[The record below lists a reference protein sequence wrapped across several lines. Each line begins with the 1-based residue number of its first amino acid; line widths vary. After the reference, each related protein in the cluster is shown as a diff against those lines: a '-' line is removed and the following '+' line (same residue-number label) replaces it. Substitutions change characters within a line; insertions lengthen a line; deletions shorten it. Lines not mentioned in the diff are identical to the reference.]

1 MTDKLQSFIHAADS
15 TIFGSRDI
23 VVGEDSKEVKLGR
36 LIIPTGSKAN
46 ERTMSAFRK
55 ALSEKYGVFG
65 EHAFDTTL
73 SSRSQRKKSLRACDI
88 KATISNIEAL
98 KIHRV
103 VNEFRR
109 QVDTDPKF
117 RELPQQIRLNIKA
130 MLNKDP
136 CKGLDL
142 KSIND
147 LTTLSNKV
155 SERLDELIKL
165 EVGNESY
172 KADELG
178 DASARK
184 VKVEDTDATGLS
196 NLNVI
201 MEGEDTSVEDSIKKG
216 TLGAG
221 MTINR
226 SETDPIILVKLKDN
240 GVEPG
245 FIYKNDW
252 SLNDTKSL
260 MMDYTSEESEKKLN
274 EILAHNDELR
284 NKCSKPDLT
293 LRDKIMLCGNAH
305 PACVSAVADYM
316 IEEGMK
322 DKNSEIY
329 KAFEDKFPHYT
340 DYTEVENDIL
350 KKELFV
356 QIRNAVLNVKVG
368 SDDYK
373 KSPIFQRFN
382 DRHIMKLDYNENDRI
397 FIKKAAHAGKFMRPE
412 RIATRK
418 FGTLYRLQS
427 AQKADDISSGAVA
440 EALANDLSRIL
451 GVPTQDLRIVRGK
464 YSDGHPKIMLQAK
477 FSEGYE
483 DLEKGYIKDGR
494 IVLPDHLKGKQ
505 TLEKLG
511 KYKAFFLTTA
521 DRDGIGSHGQNK
533 GFANGKFFAIDPG
546 HSLEGNGRFLEV
558 NDNLTFKDNYGF
570 SLKPR
575 FNNFSIFDDDT
586 RFAKLQGVLTLR
598 EAKQSGKIDKL
609 FNDYR
614 TAFDANEPG
623 ISDAEKA
630 LRFKIQDEIN
640 VKEKEF
646 YDNMQKILNVSDG
659 QLHFYD
665 DLKNDGPET
674 QKNAIET
681 IENLEKLTSPTTW
694 VSDDGTVAL
703 DHLNV
708 KPETRVPWQA
718 HVDGDSLVYHC
729 DEPLSPN
736 AKIHLEAFAKAAGV
750 QCELFADGTAKITVQ
765 KDQRE
770 MFFKTFDEEKIQNA
784 THPNEAAARNMGED
798 GLEEAKKYVSPL
810 TSVPQQN
817 SQGLGFEIPASITV
831 RVGNSDVVFNK
842 EQYEAMLKDCPPAER
857 PHSIDAFKNILQAR
871 INKGREIMKDVLAGN
886 GYRHQCTPRNAAC
899 LTLAFHAATR
909 NKNEQN
915 DLGSFSVEDPKGRLY
930 QWLDTCKDIYM
941 RTSTH
946 AKYYHHMFVDGHMN
960 MPRGLDVPEGMGGL
974 MNGMK
979 TFHYFTLPQMNGQ
992 PRRLFLKTETHGI
1005 YYSTISKTEEE
1016 DSRIMGMQ
1024 TRQKRSSD
1032 IKESIL
1038 HCASLMTVF
1047 TRKGDGF
1054 GNRKENVPK
1063 TVLDAVSNCF
1073 TQLMRLG
1080 NRDAAIKLKEGVD
1093 DNENGGI
1100 RKILE
1105 NLMFIS
1111 SNFVIPQMP
1120 GLVNGV
1126 VNVIHAYADELD
1138 EAGNKKRTG
1147 DVNNRIGNEVMLDNK
1162 DFDFNIA

>member
-418 FGTLYRLQS
+418 FGSLYRLRS
-427 AQKADDISSGAVA
+427 AQKADDISSGAVT

-451 GVPTQDLRIVRGK
+451 GVPSQDLRIVRGK

-494 IVLPDHLKGKQ
+494 IVVPNHKKGGQ
-505 TLEKLG
+505 PLEKLG

-558 NDNLTFKDNYGF
+558 NDNLTFKDNFGF

-586 RFAKLQGVLTLR
+586 RFAKLQGVISLR
-598 EAKQSGKIDKL
+598 EAKQSGKITKL
-609 FNDYR
+609 FDDYR
-614 TAFDANEPG
+614 KAFDAKAPG

-630 LRFKIQDEIN
+630 LRLKIQEDIN
-640 VKEKEF
+640 AKEKEF
-646 YDNMQKILNVSDG
+646 NDNMQKILNVSDS

-665 DLKNDGPET
+665 DLNADGPET

-694 VSDDGTVAL
+694 VSDDGSVPL
-703 DHLNV
+703 EHLNV
-708 KPETRVPWQA
+708 KPETRIPWQA
-718 HVDGDSLVYHC
+718 HVDGDNLVYHC
-729 DEPLSPN
+729 DEPLSAN
-736 AKIHLEAFAKAAGV
+736 AKVQLRAFATAAGV
-750 QCELFADGTAKITVQ
+750 QLEIAADGTAKITVN

-770 MFFKTFDEEKIQNA
+770 KFFNTFAEEKIQNA
-784 THPNEAAARNMGED
+784 THPDEAAARQMGED
-798 GLEEAKKYVSPL
+798 GVNAAKGYVSPL
-810 TSVPQQN
+810 SAVPQQN
-817 SQGLGFEIPASITV
+817 SGGPGFAIPDSITV

-842 EQYEAMLKDCPPAER
+842 AQFESMIKDCPPSER
-857 PHSIDAFKNILQAR
+857 PNSIDEFKSILEAR
-871 INKGREIMKDVLAGN
+871 INKGREIMKDVLAGH

-899 LTLAFHAATR
+899 LTLAFHAATN
-909 NKNEQN
+909 NKNELN
-915 DLGSFSVEDPKGRLY
+915 ERGSFSVEDPNGRLY
-930 QWLDTCKDIYM
+930 QWLDTCKEIYM

-946 AKYYHHMFVDGHMN
+946 AKFYHHMTVDGHMN
-960 MPRGLDVPEGMGGL
+960 MPRGLDIPTGMGGL

-979 TFHYFTLPQMNGQ
+979 TFHYFTLPQMNDQ

-1005 YYSTISKTEEE
+1005 IHSTISKTEAE
-1016 DSRIMGMQ
+1016 DSRTMGMQ
-1024 TRQKRSSD
+1024 TRTTKSGD
-1032 IKESIL
+1032 LKESIL

-1047 TRKGDGF
+1047 TRLGDSI
-1054 GNRKENVPK
+1054 GNRKENMPK
-1063 TVLDAVSNCF
+1063 SVLDAVSDSVK
-1073 TQLMRLG
+1073 QLLRLG
-1080 NRDAAIKLKEGVD
+1080 KQAEAQKLKEGVD
-1093 DNENGGI
+1093 SGNGGI
-1100 RKILE
+1100 RKLLD
-1105 NLMFIS
+1105 NLVVIS
-1111 SNFVIPQMP
+1111 NSNFGEPFMP
-1120 GLVNGV
+1120 GIVNGILK
-1126 VNVIHAYADELD
+1126 VIQEYADEQD
-1138 EAGNKKRTG
+1138 SEGNKKRSG
-1147 DVNNRIGNEVMLDNK
+1147 EASNRIGNEVMLDNK
-1162 DFDFNIA
+1162 DFAFGAV